1 MSLNCKILGN
11 SMCCLFKRTVAEVLS
26 VCQLEPS
33 TKNVYVEGIS
43 DKLVID
49 RFLSRQKINDI
60 TVYAIE
66 TIDFEDVFSNMPPAD
81 SELVKGNNKEKVALL
96 ALEVEKEVH
105 QCPFL
110 AIIDR
115 DLDFVN
121 NHIKKGKYLSYTDY
135 NSMDMYLYSQDYVD
149 ALLKNTFRITS
160 NVNIGNLMDSIGKVC
175 RAMFH
180 VRAYLESSNGSML
193 DVKKSFSY
201 DKKDNTCA
209 LDITKYIQKIIQINK
224 LNDSSEEL
232 CRQIEEKVNAPID
245 DIRLEIKGHDFI
257 QILYLSICKH
267 KKVSM
272 SEEELA
278 NTFWVYLDDRQLANE
293 PLFQRICKL

>member
-1 MSLNCKILGN
+1 
-11 SMCCLFKRTVAEVLS
+11 MCSLFKRTVAEVIS
-26 VCQLEPS
+26 VCKLEPS

-49 RFLSRQKINDI
+49 CFLSRQKINDV

-66 TIDFEDVFSNMPPAD
+66 TIDFEDVFSNMPQAD
-81 SELVKGNNKEKVALL
+81 RKIIAGNNKEKVAFL
-96 ALEVEKEVH
+96 ALMVEKEVT

-149 ALLKNTFRITS
+149 ALLKNSFRITS
-160 NVNIGNLMDSIGKVC
+160 NVHMGNLMSSIGKVC
-175 RAMFH
+175 RALFH
-180 VRAYLESSNGSML
+180 VRAYLESSNGSMV
-193 DVKKSFSY
+193 DVKKSFFY
-201 DKKDNTCA
+201 DKKDNTCV
-209 LDITKYIQKIIQINK
+209 LDITKYIQKIIQINDV
-224 LNDSSEEL
+224 NDNSEEL

-257 QILYLSICKH
+257 HILYLSICKH

-278 NTFWVYLDDRQLANE
+278 NTFWVYLDDRVLANE